1 MNKRY
6 VALRDTGAS
15 LHEYIRDGVVIRTFY
30 YQVSQKHI
38 LLTDIYYG
46 GILKTDGEIFTEL
59 TKAPKSW
66 YVYLTDKYYWDVETI
81 IKVSSS
87 LEINKYLMVKEL
99 LR

>member
-6 VALRDTGAS
+6 VALRDTDAS
-15 LHEYIRDGVVIRTFY
+15 LKDYICGVSTISIFY

-38 LLTDIYYG
+38 LLFDRYCE
-46 GILKTDGEIFTEL
+46 GILKTEGERFTEF

-87 LEINKYLMVKEL
+87 LEVNKYLMVKEL